1 MNIHCGTSS
10 LIGGT
15 PLVRLLRMFPV
26 CGPQVYLKMEQFNPG
41 GSVKD
46 RTALGMLSYEEHRGR
61 LRPGMTIVESSSGNT
76 AIALA
81 VLGKEKGY
89 RVVAVC
95 DRHLPSAKR
104 ARLRTVG
111 ASIVFLPETPV
122 GMDTVQL
129 RIAVANRISE
139 EVESAI
145 TLGQYS
151 HPGNPDIHYRT
162 TGPEIWTDLG
172 NDVAAVVVAVGTCG
186 TIAGVGRWAKE
197 RDPRTMVVGVEPE
210 GSVIFGG
217 VPGRCLIQGG
227 GLDFVPPIYDPAVVD
242 VGLKI
247 SDSEAFGA
255 VQEVGVTEGWMI
267 GGTGGLVVSG
277 IRRIL
282 SHFGPADAVVGIIPD
297 GGDRYVDTLF
307 NAAWL
312 RASGMGRPLPDDPPD
327 GDTAAAAAAL
337 GCSVNRIPATPG
349 TSLDAMRRRLEL
361 VPRP

>member
-1 MNIHCGTSS
+1 
-10 LIGGT
+10 
-15 PLVRLLRMFPV
+15 MFPV
-26 CGPQVYLKMEQFNPG
+26 CGPRVYLKMEQFNPG

-46 RTALGMLSYEEHRGR
+46 RTALGMLSYEERRCR

-89 RVVAVC
+89 NVVAVC

-104 ARLRTVG
+104 ARLRAVG

-162 TGPEIWTDLG
+162 TGPEIWTELD
-172 NDVAAVVVAVGTCG
+172 NDVAAIVVAVGTCG

-217 VPGRCLIQGG
+217 VPGRYLVQGG

-247 SDSEAFGA
+247 SRRRRARRRA
-255 VQEVGVTEGWMI
+255 
-267 GGTGGLVVSG
+267 GGRRHGGLDDRWY
-277 IRRIL
+277 RR
-282 SHFGPADAVVGIIPD
+282 S
-297 GGDRYVDTLF
+297 RR
-307 NAAWL
+307 L
-312 RASGMGRPLPDDPPD
+312 RHPPD
-327 GDTAAAAAAL
+327 PFRLRTGRCCRRNHPGQRRPVRRYALQRGMAA
-337 GCSVNRIPATPG
+337 CQRDG
-349 TSLDAMRRRLEL
+349 TTRAG
-361 VPRP
+361 

>member
-1 MNIHCGTSS
+1 MPVYCGASS
-10 LIGGT
+10 LVGDT
-15 PLVRLLRMFPV
+15 PLVRLERMFPA
-26 CGPQVYLKMEQFNPG
+26 CGPGVYLKMEQFNPG

-46 RTALGMLSYEEHRGR
+46 RTVLGMVSYEERRRR

-95 DRHLPSAKR
+95 DRHLPAVKR
-104 ARLRTVG
+104 ARLRAVG

-122 GMDTVQL
+122 GMDTVRL
-129 RIAVANRISE
+129 RIAVADRISE
-139 EVESAI
+139 ELESAI

-162 TGPEIWTDLG
+162 TGPEIWADLVD
-172 NDVAAVVVAVGTCG
+172 DVAAVVVAVGTCG

-210 GSVIFGG
+210 GSVVFGG
-217 VPGRCLIQGG
+217 VPGRYLIQGG

-247 SDSEAFGA
+247 PDSEALGA
-255 VQEVGVTEGWMI
+255 VREVGVTEGWMI

-282 SHFGPADAVVGIIPD
+282 SGFGPGDAVVGIIPD

-307 NAAWL
+307 DPVWL
-312 RASGMGRPLPDDPPD
+312 RASGLGQPPSDDSLD
-327 GDTAAAAAAL
+327 GDTAAAAAVF
-337 GCSVNRIPATPG
+337 GCSVNRIPATSG
-349 TSLDAMRRRLEL
+349 MSLEEMRRRLEL

>member
-1 MNIHCGTSS
+1 MPVYCGNSS
-10 LIGGT
+10 LVGDT
-15 PLVRLLRMFPV
+15 PLVRLHQMFPA
-26 CGPQVYLKMEQFNPG
+26 CGPSVYLKLEQFNPG
-41 GSVKD
+41 GSIKD
-46 RTALGMLSYEEHRGR
+46 RTALGMVSYEERRCR

-81 VLGKEKGY
+81 VLGKEKSY

-95 DRHLPSAKR
+95 DRHLPAVKR
-104 ARLRTVG
+104 ARLRAVG

-122 GMDTVQL
+122 GIDTVQL
-129 RIAVANRISE
+129 RIAVANRISAE
-139 EVESAI
+139 LESAI

-151 HPGNPDIHYRT
+151 HPGNPDIHYCT
-162 TGPEIWTDLG
+162 TGPEIWADLV
-172 NDVAAVVVAVGTCG
+172 NDVSAVVVAVGTCG

-197 RDPRTMVVGVEPE
+197 RDPRTMVVGVEPK
-210 GSVIFGG
+210 GSVVFGG
-217 VPGRCLIQGG
+217 IPGRYLIQGG

-247 SDSEAFGA
+247 SDAEALDA
-255 VQEVGVTEGWMI
+255 VGEVGVTEGWMI

-282 SHFGPADAVVGIIPD
+282 SDFGPADTVVGIIPD

-307 NAAWL
+307 NATWL
-312 RASGMGRPLPDDPPD
+312 HASGMEQTQPDDPLD
-327 GDTAAAAAAL
+327 SDTAGAAAAL
-337 GCSVNRIPATPG
+337 GCSINRIPATPG
-349 TSLDAMRRRLEL
+349 LSLDDMRRRLEL

>member
-1 MNIHCGTSS
+1 MHHGTSS

-15 PLVRLLRMFPV
+15 PLVRLERMFPV
-26 CGPQVYLKMEQFNPG
+26 CGPRVYLKMEQFNPG

-46 RTALGMLSYEEHRGR
+46 RTALGMLSYEERRCR

-89 RVVAVC
+89 NVVAVC

-104 ARLRTVG
+104 ARLRAVG

-162 TGPEIWTDLG
+162 TGPEIWTELD
-172 NDVAAVVVAVGTCG
+172 NDVAAIVVAVGTCG

-217 VPGRCLIQGG
+217 VPGRYLVQGG

-247 SDSEAFGA
+247 SDADALGA
-255 VQEVGVTEGWMI
+255 VQAVGATEGWMI

-282 SHFGPADAVVGIIPD
+282 SDFGPADAVVGIIPD

-312 RASGMGRPLPDDPPD
+312 RASGMGQPVPDDPLD
-327 GDTAAAAAAL
+327 GDTPAAAAAL

-349 TSLDAMRRRLEL
+349 TSLDDMRRRLEL

>member
-1 MNIHCGTSS
+1 
-10 LIGGT
+10 
-15 PLVRLLRMFPV
+15 
-26 CGPQVYLKMEQFNPG
+26 
-41 GSVKD
+41 
-46 RTALGMLSYEEHRGR
+46 
-61 LRPGMTIVESSSGNT
+61 
-76 AIALA
+76 
-81 VLGKEKGY
+81 
-89 RVVAVC
+89 
-95 DRHLPSAKR
+95 
-104 ARLRTVG
+104 
-111 ASIVFLPETPV
+111 
-122 GMDTVQL
+122 
-129 RIAVANRISE
+129 
-139 EVESAI
+139 
-145 TLGQYS
+145 
-151 HPGNPDIHYRT
+151 RT
-162 TGPEIWTDLG
+162 TGPEIWIDLD

-217 VPGRCLIQGG
+217 IPGRYLIQGG

-242 VGLKI
+242 VGLKV

-282 SHFGPADAVVGIIPD
+282 SNFGPADAVVGIIPD

-307 NAAWL
+307 NAPWL
-312 RASGMGRPLPDDPPD
+312 RSSGIAQPLPDDPLD

-337 GCSVNRIPATPG
+337 GCSVNRIPATSG
-349 TSLDAMRRRLEL
+349 MSLDEMRRCLEL